1 MEGVAAWETKD
12 KRSNF
17 SDRFSSKRA
26 HWVKD
31 CTGDSDT
38 APHAFYSK
46 NFLNHCKTLAF
57 LRQKT
62 VTAEDQRGIR
72 QNRRWIK
79 KKHRGATDNWGRFKK
94 IELKTLPLYFIL
106 TKQLCTSLISYI
118 RFASSPIFP
127 RNFFR
132 DLFATPRVTCH
143 TSGAI
148 FFTLV

>member
-1 MEGVAAWETKD
+1 MEGVEAWETKD
-12 KRSNF
+12 FF

-72 QNRRWIK
+72 QNRRWIEK
-79 KKHRGATDNWGRFKK
+79 KQRGNRQLREAQENWAEN
-94 IELKTLPLYFIL
+94 IASVIASIL
-106 TKQLCTSLISYI
+106 
-118 RFASSPIFP
+118 F
-127 RNFFR
+127 
-132 DLFATPRVTCH
+132 
-143 TSGAI
+143 
-148 FFTLV
+148 